1 MLFELEGLP
10 PSTNQS
16 LTVANG
22 RLIHSSTARLYR
34 KNTELALQ
42 NQLDMQIKYNPL
54 LNTDLLAMID
64 EPLYCHIQLYSSWMT
79 KAGTI
84 RKLDVGN
91 REKLALD
98 SLISVFNNKGYTIDD
113 SQIYLLLMT
122 KHDNN
127 GLEDKTVIRINKLS
141 SFNLKD

>member
-10 PSTNQS
+10 VSTNQS
-16 LTVANG
+16 LMPAGKT
-22 RLIHSSTARLYR
+22 LTHTPTARAYR
-34 KNTELALQ
+34 KSAELALQ
-42 NQLDMQIKYNPL
+42 NQLEMQIKYNPL
-54 LNTDLLAMID
+54 LNTDIVAMID
-64 EPLYCHIQLYSSWMT
+64 EPLYCHIQLYSSWVT
-79 KAGTI
+79 KTNTI
-84 RKLDVGN
+84 RKKDLAN
-91 REKLALD
+91 LEKLLID
-98 SLISVFNNKGYTIDD
+98 SIIAVFKNNGYEIDD